1 MATLRVFAVNDKS
14 STILAAR
21 DRGGAVTYVLQ
32 RLAKL
37 LEVLAGIYRGSFR
50 VGFGLQSCAT
60 YYVAVS

>member
-14 STILAAR
+14 STIFVAR

-37 LEVLAGIYRGSFR
+37 WEVLAGIYSGLFGWALGSK
-50 VGFGLQSCAT
+50 
-60 YYVAVS
+60 VALLTM